1 MGRQPHRSNPAARMR
16 YFRMDA
22 YLVLQCGFREVIGSA
37 FMSGG

>member
-1 MGRQPHRSNPAARMR
+1 MEGQPLRSNPAARMR

-22 YLVLQCGFREVIGSA
+22 YLVFQCGFKEVIGSA